1 MSISRWERGLLEPS
15 ADAYIRL
22 GRMAQG
28 ADSWFFWGRAGLQ
41 AADVLPKARP
51 KRGSPQLRTSQN
63 LEPAHAGTATI
74 NQSMRDAVVPLRLLT
89 ATLGTHG
96 GSGARKLSLDH
107 IPAVEVVTTP
117 AQWCPN
123 PNYTSLLRVKGKSME
138 PLIRNGDIVAVD
150 SFQCDK
156 MELQGKIVVATSER
170 RGMCVSR
177 LQRYDTLDV
186 LESENRDYS
195 AIVLGKK
202 SEWRIVGRVLWW
214 ISAAP

>member
-1 MSISRWERGLLEPS
+1 MASAKKTASLPEWASRVADLRKQLRLSQGDLARGLECSAMSISRWERGLLEPS

-123 PNYTSLLRVKGKSME
+123 PNYTSLL
-138 PLIRNGDIVAVD
+138 
-150 SFQCDK
+150 
-156 MELQGKIVVATSER
+156 
-170 RGMCVSR
+170 
-177 LQRYDTLDV
+177 
-186 LESENRDYS
+186 
-195 AIVLGKK
+195 
-202 SEWRIVGRVLWW
+202 
-214 ISAAP
+214 